1 MDSLT
6 WIQEVK
12 LHNLQ
17 QKMLKTQAL
26 NWVLVILSICIIA
39 HSILLKL
46 SNGTKYSLKS
56 HTYYVLEGVEGMN
69 IHT

>member
-1 MDSLT
+1 LDTRSQAPQPAT
-6 WIQEVK
+6 ENV
-12 LHNLQ
+12 
-17 QKMLKTQAL
+17 KTQAL